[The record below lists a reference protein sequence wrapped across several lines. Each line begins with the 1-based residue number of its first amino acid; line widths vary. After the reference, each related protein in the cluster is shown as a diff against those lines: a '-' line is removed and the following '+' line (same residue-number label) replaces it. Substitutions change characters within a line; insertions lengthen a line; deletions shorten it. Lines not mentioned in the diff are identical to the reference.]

1 MGKGCVANI
10 GEGGES
16 DIDQGKTEFEV
27 EEKKVRHNTSDGLT
41 K

>member
-10 GEGGES
+10 GESGES

-27 EEKKVRHNTSDGLT
+27 DEKKVRHNTKTSHY
-41 K
+41 

>member
-27 EEKKVRHNTSDGLT
+27 EEKKVRHNTRTSH
-41 K
+41 